1 MRQEVINLPD
11 QNYSEM
17 RILRLFSLL
26 IVLTV
31 LFSSCFLFRK
41 KHERCPAYGS
51 IDNAQEQLDAP
62 IKADEDKTIGL
73 SS

>member
-1 MRQEVINLPD
+1 MRLEVINLPD

-17 RILRLFSLL
+17 KILKLFSLL
-26 IVLTV
+26 VVLTF

-51 IDNAQEQLDAP
+51 DKGAQEQIDVPLKVDDDGSLT
-62 IKADEDKTIGL
+62 K
-73 SS
+73 SV